1 MSTQDIQQT
10 IELEQSISAAQ
21 AHLLSIQK
29 PDGYWWADLESNATI
44 TAEAILLHKIWNTK
58 AVRPLAKA
66 EQYFRQQQREHG
78 GWELFY
84 GDGGELSTSVEA
96 YMGLRLLG
104 VPTSD
109 PALVKAKQFIL
120 SRGGISKTRIFTKF
134 HLALIGC
141 YRWQGLPS
149 LPAWIMQLEQPF
161 PFNIYEVSSWA
172 RSSTVPLLIVFDK
185 KPVYPMG
192 FNLDEL
198 YVEGINNVR
207 WELPERGDW
216 SDAFLWLDKAFKL
229 AESFDWVPF
238 RAESLQ
244 KAERW
249 VIERQ
254 EVSGDW
260 GGIISAMLNSSLALR
275 VLDYDVSDPIVQRG
289 LQAVDN
295 FAVETADTYWVQSCI
310 SPVWDTAL
318 SMRSLTDSGLAPNHP
333 ALVKA
338 GQWLLQKQILSYGDW
353 VVKNPQG
360 KPGGWAFEFDNS
372 FYPDVDDTAVVAM
385 ALQDVQLP
393 DEALKQ
399 SAIARAVQW
408 IATMQSKTGGWA
420 AFDIDNDQLWL
431 NDIPYGDLKAM
442 VDPSTA
448 DITARVLEMHGLLS
462 YRDAALAQRYGSQL
476 TPLRIANGLHYLLK
490 EQEPDGSWFGRWG
503 VNYIYGTGG
512 AISAIAL
519 IAPER
524 CQIQIER
531 GVQWL
536 TQCQNQDGGW
546 GETCDSYKDS
556 KLKGQGLSTAS
567 QTAWALLGLIDAA
580 FCLNSAAKTAVYKG
594 VQYLLNTQQSGT
606 WQEDAYT
613 GTGFPQHFYIRYR
626 LYCQNFPLMALGRY
640 RQNLHKLS

>member
-1 MSTQDIQQT
+1 MTK
-10 IELEQSISAAQ
+10 LEQSITAAQ
-21 AHLLSIQK
+21 NHLLSLQE
-29 PDGYWWADLESNATI
+29 DAGYWWADLESNATI
-44 TAEAILLHKIWNTK
+44 TAEAVLLHKIWGTETG
-58 AVRPLAKA
+58 RPLAKA
-66 EQYFRQQQREHG
+66 EAYFRQHQREHG

-104 VPTSD
+104 VPASD
-109 PALVKAKQFIL
+109 PALVKAKRFIL
-120 SRGGISKTRIFTKF
+120 SRGGVTKARIFTKF

-141 YRWQGLPS
+141 FRWQGIPS
-149 LPAWIMQLEQPF
+149 LPLWVMQLESPF
-161 PFNIYEVSSWA
+161 PFTIYELSSWA
-172 RSSTVPLLIVFDK
+172 RSSTVPLLIVFDQ

-192 FNLDEL
+192 FDLDEL
-198 YVEGINNVR
+198 YAEGVENVR

-229 AESFDWVPF
+229 AESLNLVPL
-238 RAESLQ
+238 REESLR
-244 KAERW
+244 KAEKW

-260 GGIISAMLNSSLALR
+260 AGIISAMMNSSLALKS
-275 VLDYDVSDPIVQRG
+275 LGYDVKDPIVQRG
-289 LQAVDN
+289 LQSVDN
-295 FAVETADTYWVQSCI
+295 FGVESDETYWMQSCI

-318 SMRSLTDSGLAPNHP
+318 SMRSLTDSGLSPDHP

-338 GQWLLQKQILSYGDW
+338 GEWLLQKQILSYGDW
-353 VVKNPQG
+353 IVKNPLG

-385 ALQDVQLP
+385 ALQDVRLP
-393 DEALKQ
+393 DEGLKKG
-399 SAIARAVQW
+399 AIARAVRW
-408 IATMQSKTGGWA
+408 IATMQSKAGGWA
-420 AFDIDNDQLWL
+420 AFDIDNDQVWL
-431 NDIPYGDLKAM
+431 NDIPYGDLRAM

-462 YRDAALAQRYGSQL
+462 RDEDLTQAYAVDL
-476 TPLRIANGLHYLLK
+476 TPLRLSRGLDYLLK

-503 VNYIYGTGG
+503 VNYIYGTSG
-512 AISAIAL
+512 AISALGA

-524 CQIQIER
+524 CQVQIER
-531 GVQWL
+531 GVRWL
-536 TQCQNQDGGW
+536 VSCQNPDGGW
-546 GETCDSYKDS
+546 GETCDSYKDAR
-556 KLKGQGLSTAS
+556 LKGKGVSTAS

-580 FCLNSAAKTAVYKG
+580 FCLDATARAAVQAG
-594 VQYLLNTQQSGT
+594 IQYLLNTQQSGT
-606 WQEDAYT
+606 WQEDEFT

-640 RQNLHKLS
+640 RQKIDQLS